1 MKSYVNSILPV
12 EDLTPLVNSFFLPL
26 LIGEPIATIPSC
38 CMESLIATVL
48 FPICG
53 KKGKSMPNAV
63 ESVQE
68 FLANLKAY
76 ESKLVVNVSLAFGY
90 ELIET
95 RSV

>member
-26 LIGEPIATIPSC
+26 LFGEPIAAIPSC

-53 KKGKSMPNAV
+53 KKGTSMPNVV
-63 ESVQE
+63 ESMQE
-68 FLANLKAY
+68 FLANFKA
-76 ESKLVVNVSLAFGY
+76 
-90 ELIET
+90 
-95 RSV
+95 